1 MHKSASTTRLNK
13 QKAAHTS
20 WAMTPD
26 RSARTAPARKAAL
39 DRFERQVRELFP
51 DLDDVE
57 VAIRA
62 AHLRKAHFLSMA
74 AKSAEVRRA
83 RAGA

>member
-1 MHKSASTTRLNK
+1 MPKSASSIRL
-13 QKAAHTS
+13 QRQAAAHTS
-20 WAMTPD
+20 WAVTPD

-39 DRFERQVRELFP
+39 DRFERQIREQLP

-62 AHLRKAHFLSMA
+62 AHLRRAHFLSMA
-74 AKSAEVRRA
+74 ARSAEVRRA